1 MAVGST
7 SVGPHTAPWNM
18 TAVQR
23 HILTFFHFEEDYELP
38 NVGWHKQ
45 TQARF
50 RCFLLHT
57 CDVLHVAR
65 WLCNIVVCGRL
76 DWFECCRYEYNESDL
91 YRFLLYCF
99 IASDLRFQHR
109 RCKSGNFS
117 MRLETLILC
126 FWGRSK
132 RRQSYTERL
141 QVPKGTI
148 FNWQTWFSC
157 VVFMTIV
164 FTHQNHQTLCFNV
177 VFCEV
182 FRCLICLQEIL
193 QSLHGLLRAM
203 TVEQRERSFRQL
215 FSQQQR
221 LRLEALLQV
230 FRAPFWIGTK
240 YIIASSS

>member
-1 MAVGST
+1 MAVRST
-7 SVGPHTAPWNM
+7 SVGPHIAPWNM

-65 WLCNIVVCGRL
+65 RLCNIVVVTVLIDLNVAGMSIMSLTCIDFAVLLHRNWSSL
-76 DWFECCRYEYNESDL
+76 PTSKMQILQPFNEDSRRWSFVSEAEAKSANLTRNAYRCRKGQSSIDKPGILVLSWPL
-91 YRFLLYCF
+91 YWLIKITKLCASTCF
-99 IASDLRFQHR
+99 M
-109 RCKSGNFS
+109 NF
-117 MRLETLILC
+117 
-126 FWGRSK
+126 
-132 RRQSYTERL
+132 
-141 QVPKGTI
+141 
-148 FNWQTWFSC
+148 
-157 VVFMTIV
+157 
-164 FTHQNHQTLCFNV
+164 
-177 VFCEV
+177 
-182 FRCLICLQEIL
+182 LQEIL

-230 FRAPFWIGTK
+230 RSTFWIGT
-240 YIIASSS
+240 S